1 MVTTL
6 EDRVDELERNVHT
19 LARRLARVE
28 STAPTPVRRPPPD
41 LRPAQAPVAAP
52 VAAAAPLRVPVAP
65 AAPSIPTPNLAP
77 QPGRR
82 GPDLEELLGGRLL
95 ALVGGL
101 AVLVGLVFL
110 VALAIDQGWLDERG
124 RVTLAFLGS
133 GGLTVAGA
141 WLYERRGHTQ
151 AARAAAAAGVAG
163 LFCSL
168 TAATS
173 LYRLLPVPVALAG
186 ALAVGALGVVLALR
200 WGSRTMAGLG
210 ILGALAS
217 PMLLN
222 APANLLTVGFLA
234 VALAAASAVLIW
246 QRWEW
251 LQIAAFALAV
261 VQVATA
267 LLDVPGPGLWST
279 VGVLGLFGALNL
291 VAALGYEVRVP
302 TATLRTSA
310 ALLVS
315 ANALIMGGIG
325 YLVLLDDWGVRV
337 AGFWL
342 AAVCL
347 AHFDAGLVALTW
359 RRVSR
364 AIGIVLLGVALTA
377 GNLAFAVLV
386 DGPTLA
392 IGWALSALAL
402 AALARRR
409 GAEGRLAQGTVAGQ
423 LTLAIV
429 HTLMFDA
436 PPDSLGGGS
445 VAYAPLVACVI
456 AAFGCARLSRNGNG
470 PWRIA
475 ADAAGLVGLGY
486 VSALALDGPALV
498 VAWVAQALALLPIA
512 RRTGDG
518 LATDR
523 RVRLPRRGSGARRSD
538 RGPTRCPD
546 LGRRELPR
554 LGFRP
559 GRGGRRGYRSRPR
572 PARRPAGGPCSVA
585 GGRRGHRVSRL
596 DRDRR
601 RLPAGSERPTAGP
614 GGAQCLLERG
624 GARVAV
630 DRPAPGCP
638 PRPADRL
645 RAAGPGRRK
654 GLLLRHVGPG
664 VGLPGGVVRRS
675 RPAAPRRCLRL
686 PADAAGVSGGRR
698 LDAGRRQHGDQRVH
712 LTRSRRHQRGAHP
725 PDVVAP
731 QGEAGLDQDRA
742 RGGEDAGEQ
751 G

>member
-1 MVTTL
+1 M
-6 EDRVDELERNVHT
+6 
-19 LARRLARVE
+19 
-28 STAPTPVRRPPPD
+28 
-41 LRPAQAPVAAP
+41 
-52 VAAAAPLRVPVAP
+52 
-65 AAPSIPTPNLAP
+65 
-77 QPGRR
+77 
-82 GPDLEELLGGRLL
+82 
-95 ALVGGL
+95 
-101 AVLVGLVFL
+101 
-110 VALAIDQGWLDERG
+110 
-124 RVTLAFLGS
+124 
-133 GGLTVAGA
+133 
-141 WLYERRGHTQ
+141 
-151 AARAAAAAGVAG
+151 
-163 LFCSL
+163 
-168 TAATS
+168 
-173 LYRLLPVPVALAG
+173 
-186 ALAVGALGVVLALR
+186 LALR

-251 LQIAAFALAV
+251 LQIAAFALAM
-261 VQVATA
+261 VQVANA

-347 AHFDAGLVALTW
+347 AHVDAGLVALTW

-429 HTLMFDA
+429 HTLMFDT

-456 AAFGCARLSRNGNG
+456 AAFGCARLSRDGNG

-475 ADAAGLVGLGY
+475 ADAAGLVGSGY

-498 VAWVAQALALLPIA
+498 IAWVAQALALLPIA

-518 LATDR
+518 LATIGVFGFLGAAVAHAVVIEAPPDALVWGVESFPASALALAAVVGGALVLARARLGGPPVSHALWLGAGAATGYLVSIGIVDAFQTGASLRQQGQAVLSAFWSAVGLALLWIGLR
-523 RVRLPRRGSGARRSD
+523 RDARPVRL
-538 RGPTRCPD
+538 T
-546 LGRRELPR
+546 
-554 LGFRP
+554 GFALLALAV
-559 GRGGRRGYRSRPR
+559 GKVFFFDMSALESGYR
-572 PARRPAGGPCSVA
+572 V
-585 GGRRGHRVSRL
+585 
-596 DRDRR
+596 
-601 RLPAGSERPTAGP
+601 GSFVV
-614 GGAQCLLERG
+614 L
-624 GARVAV
+624 
-630 DRPAPGCP
+630 
-638 PRPADRL
+638 
-645 RAAGPGRRK
+645 
-654 GLLLRHVGPG
+654 GLLLLAGAYAYQRMRQALAV
-664 VGLPGGVVRRS
+664 
-675 RPAAPRRCLRL
+675 
-686 PADAAGVSGGRR
+686 ADG
-698 LDAGRRQHGDQRVH
+698 
-712 LTRSRRHQRGAHP
+712 
-725 PDVVAP
+725 
-731 QGEAGLDQDRA
+731 
-742 RGGEDAGEQ
+742 
-751 G
+751 